1 MKVFDFNIHLY
12 SKEKGELS
20 EQLKVNTQLSSND
33 LITGF
38 EKYKDHLVNS
48 GLNSANFMLFNQ
60 EIILDSELCK
70 FMNNVENVLPNSIFT
85 LLFDFR
91 NKMFVENIHVARSL
105 GFKFIKFHCY
115 TQNILDTEFNLI
127 LECCKVA
134 QNIGLGI
141 CIDASFGT
149 TGLYKHDN
157 LKLAAYLAENI
168 NKAPIILLH
177 SGGARVFDAMLI
189 ADLCPNVYLE
199 TSLSLDFYS
208 GSSIIQDFAFA
219 YKKIG
224 LHRVLYAS
232 DYPYKKVD
240 GAINDIINLC
250 DMYGISDIDK
260 ENILYN
266 NAIKLLKEL
275 A

>member
-1 MKVFDFNIHLY
+1 MKIFDFNIHLY
-12 SKEKGELS
+12 SKERGELS
-20 EQLKVNTQLSSND
+20 EQLKFNTQLSAND
-33 LITGF
+33 LIIGF
-38 EKYKDHLVNS
+38 DKYKDHLLSS

-60 EIILDSELCK
+60 EIILDSELNK
-70 FMNNVENVLPNSIFT
+70 FIDKVDHEFPNSSFT

-91 NKMFVENIHVARSL
+91 NKSFIENINLAKSL

-115 TQNILDTEFNLI
+115 TQNILESEFNQI

-134 QNIGLGI
+134 ENIGLGI

-149 TGLYKHDN
+149 TGLYKYDN
-157 LKLAAYLAENI
+157 LKLSAYLSENI
-168 NKAPIILLH
+168 TKAPIILLH

-199 TSLSLDFYS
+199 TSLSLEYYS
-208 GSSIIQDFAFA
+208 GSSIMQDFAFA

-232 DYPYKKVD
+232 DFPYKKVD

-250 DMYGISDIDK
+250 DMYGISDVDK

-266 NAIKLLKEL
+266 NAIKLLREL

>member
-1 MKVFDFNIHLY
+1 MKIFDFNIHLY
-12 SKEKGELS
+12 SKERGELS
-20 EQLKVNTQLSSND
+20 DQLKSNTQLSSNE
-33 LITGF
+33 LIIGF
-38 EKYKDHLVNS
+38 EKCKDHLLS
-48 GLNSANFMLFNQ
+48 AGLNSANFMLFNQ
-60 EIILDSELCK
+60 EIIQDSKLNK
-70 FMNNVENVLPNSIFT
+70 FISKVENVLPNSSFT

-91 NKMFVENIHVARSL
+91 NKAFAENITIAKRL
-105 GFKFIKFHCY
+105 GVKFIKFHCY
-115 TQNILDTEFNLI
+115 TQRILETEFIQI
-127 LECCKVA
+127 LECCKLA
-134 QNIGLGI
+134 QDIGLGI

-149 TGLYKHDN
+149 TGLYKYDN

-168 NKAPIILLH
+168 TKAPIILLH

-199 TSLSLDFYS
+199 TSLSLDFYKD
-208 GSSIIQDFAFA
+208 SSIMQDFAFA

-250 DMYGISDIDK
+250 DMYGISDVDK